1 MNIEKGSMIQVAID
15 ALKEKGSE
23 MSFPELWTVVKETL
37 EITPEEEM
45 NRIGHFYADLSLS
58 GAVIVLADNYWDL
71 ADRHDLQAKVDV
83 TEIYS
88 DIESASDDEADAKEE
103 KLYDEAMMG
112 VLREDSEDEDFSEDD
127 GEDRERR
134 DREDAADFVGDR

>member
-23 MSFPELWTVVKETL
+23 MSFPELWAVVKETL

-71 ADRHDLQAKVDV
+71 ADRHDLQAKVEQYV
-83 TEIYS
+83 LQLWVVARVVIVCEI
-88 DIESASDDEADAKEE
+88 ECFFHA
-103 KLYDEAMMG
+103 
-112 VLREDSEDEDFSEDD
+112 R
-127 GEDRERR
+127 
-134 DREDAADFVGDR
+134 